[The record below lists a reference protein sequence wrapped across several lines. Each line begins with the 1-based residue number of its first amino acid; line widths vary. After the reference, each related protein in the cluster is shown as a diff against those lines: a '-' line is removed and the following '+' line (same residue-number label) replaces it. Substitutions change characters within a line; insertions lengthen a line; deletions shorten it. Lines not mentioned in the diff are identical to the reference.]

1 MALTTTYSVA
11 PLLERI
17 FPAADPASNSD
28 TVALTGG
35 GFATVADV
43 PGGVSVPIFYDAA
56 GNQQPQLIASFAP
69 DAKIA
74 QLTDGTVA
82 IVGTH
87 SGVGIDLVMQTATGI
102 IIGPSTISVAT
113 ASNPDV
119 AAVADG
125 VVVAYQVPNGGAN
138 NDILIYKST
147 SGDSFFTFGVDSSPA
162 NDQNASVA
170 GLADGGVAVAW
181 ERMDAGGNS
190 AIWYAVYNHD
200 GSVRKPPAELSAGH
214 QANVTALQSGGFA
227 IGLASDVFLGGQT
240 DALVAS
246 FDSAG
251 QLVQSRA
258 VGQLPTDDS
267 EVAVTQLSNGMV
279 LSTFTNLFDAVHDDH
294 DIRGALYDPVTG
306 YISDPADPL
315 KIDYSADDNSQSS
328 VSAFGLAQFV
338 VSYSSNTSGDV
349 TQKTFQLVRTVTG
362 DAAADSFTGDD
373 AVDIVNGLGGSDN
386 LAGGANNDTLN
397 GGDGNDYLV
406 GGNGNDT
413 LNGGTG
419 ADALLGGAGND
430 AYFVDNAS
438 DVVDEGSAA
447 LGAGIDTVNGYIS
460 INLADTAQFI
470 GNIDNVALRGPTS
483 INATGNGLNNTLT
496 GNSGNNILNGGAGAD
511 HMIGAQGNDSYYV
524 DNAGDVVNEGSMFL
538 GAGVDTVNGYISINL
553 ADTAHFIG
561 NIDNVA
567 LRSAANI
574 NGTGNS
580 IANTITGN
588 SGNNIIDGMGG
599 ADTMSGAQGNDTYY
613 VDNAGDHVIEANGQG
628 TDNVQAYV
636 SFNLSGQELENLQ
649 LRSAASING
658 TGNSIAN
665 IINGNSGN
673 NIIDG
678 LLGGDTMSGAQ
689 GNDTYYVDNAG
700 DHVIEVNGQGTDNVQ
715 AYVSFNLSGQELEN
729 LQLRSAASINGTG
742 NSIGNT
748 ITGNSGAN
756 VINGLGG
763 NDTLSGS
770 TGHDSFVFTTAL
782 NASTNVDHI
791 TDFSIADDTIQVDN
805 AIFAALGGNGTL
817 TAAAFHIG
825 AVATTAAQHIL
836 YDSANGWLSYDAD
849 GNGAGAASHFAT
861 LTMGLAMT
869 NNDFLV
875 V

>member
-113 ASNPDV
+113 ASNPNV

-362 DAAADSFTGDD
+362 DDAADSFTGDD

-553 ADTAHFIG
+553 ADTAQFIG

-700 DHVIEVNGQGTDNVQ
+700 DHVIEANGQGTDNVQ

-742 NSIGNT
+742 NSIANT